1 MPANVGE
8 MFYTGETRKRHR
20 VASTDR
26 AVGERVSAADVS
38 NRGPRSGLIE
48 SP

>member
-26 AVGERVSAADVS
+26 AVGGVSAADVS
-38 NRGPRSGLIE
+38 NRGPDLA
-48 SP
+48 

>member
-1 MPANVGE
+1 MPESVGE
-8 MFYTGETRKRHR
+8 MFYRGETRKRHR

-38 NRGPRSGLIE
+38 NRGPDLA
-48 SP
+48 

>member
-8 MFYTGETRKRHR
+8 MFYTGTRKRHR

-26 AVGERVSAADVS
+26 AVGERVSADDVS
-38 NRGPRSGLIE
+38 NRGPDLA
-48 SP
+48 